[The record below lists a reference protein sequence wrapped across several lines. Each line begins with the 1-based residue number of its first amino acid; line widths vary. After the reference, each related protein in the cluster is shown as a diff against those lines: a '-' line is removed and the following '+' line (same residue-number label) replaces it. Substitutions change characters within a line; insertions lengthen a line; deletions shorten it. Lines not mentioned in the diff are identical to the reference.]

1 MKKFFSLLGLITLF
15 IFSFY
20 YTEKTVSV
28 VKEFDEIMIEIKE
41 FANTK
46 KVDSENATIKEDT
59 IIPGKNGLEVDINK
73 SYSKMRKYGKFNES
87 LLYTEEVTP
96 KKTITN
102 NYDKYVISGNPEKRQ
117 ISFIFL
123 VKNNDDVEKI
133 VDIANNNNVKFN
145 FFIDN
150 DWLEKNNET
159 VLNLIN
165 EKHSIGN
172 ISNNFNYDDPDFAWI
187 DTVIKRIGK
196 QKTSYCYLEEK
207 DNDALELCSINKN
220 YTIIPNLILK
230 NNIYTEIKE
239 KVEPGNII
247 SLEINDS
254 VIKELPVVINYL
266 KSKDFTITNLETHL
280 SEELNT
286 F

>member
-1 MKKFFSLLGLITLF
+1 MKKFFSLLGLLTLF

-41 FANTK
+41 VANTK

-123 VKNNDDVEKI
+123 VKNNDEVKQI

-196 QKTSYCYLEEK
+196 QKTSYCYLGKK
-207 DNDALELCSINKN
+207 DKDTLELCSINKN

>member
-41 FANTK
+41 VATTK

-196 QKTSYCYLEEK
+196 QNTSYCYLEEK
-207 DNDALELCSINKN
+207 DKNTLELCSINKN

-247 SLEINDS
+247 SLEINDN

>member
-41 FANTK
+41 VATTK
-46 KVDSENATIKEDT
+46 KVKSKNAIIKEDT

-172 ISNNFNYDDPDFAWI
+172 ISNNFNYDDPDLAWI

-196 QKTSYCYLEEK
+196 QNTSYCYLEEK

-230 NNIYTEIKE
+230 NNINNKIKE

>member
-196 QKTSYCYLEEK
+196 QNTSYCYLEEK
-207 DNDALELCSINKN
+207 DNDALELCAINKN

>member
-41 FANTK
+41 VATTK

-196 QKTSYCYLEEK
+196 QNTSYCYLEEK
-207 DNDALELCSINKN
+207 DKDTLELCSINKN

>member
-41 FANTK
+41 VATTK

-73 SYSKMRKYGKFNES
+73 SYSKMRQYGKYNES

-123 VKNNDDVEKI
+123 VKNNDNVEKI

-172 ISNNFNYDDPDFAWI
+172 ISNNFDYDDPDFAWI

-196 QKTSYCYLEEK
+196 QNTSYCYLEEK
-207 DNDALELCSINKN
+207 DKDTLELCAINKN
-220 YTIIPNLILK
+220 YTIIPKLILK

>member
-41 FANTK
+41 VATTK
-46 KVDSENATIKEDT
+46 KVKSKNAIIKEDT

-172 ISNNFNYDDPDFAWI
+172 ISNNFNYDDPDLAWI

-196 QKTSYCYLEEK
+196 QNTSYCYLEEK

-254 VIKELPVVINYL
+254 VIKELQVVINYL

>member
-196 QKTSYCYLEEK
+196 QNTSYCYLEEK

>member
-41 FANTK
+41 VATTK
-46 KVDSENATIKEDT
+46 KVKSKNAIIKEDT

-123 VKNNDDVEKI
+123 VKNNDDVKKI
-133 VDIANNNNVKFN
+133 VDIANKNNVKFN

-196 QKTSYCYLEEK
+196 QKTSYCYLEKK
-207 DNDALELCSINKN
+207 DKDTLELCSINKN